1 MHLKSKPVGTSN
13 AQKFNELKVGSLK
26 RLRNKS
32 AQRIKLMLLASLLV
46 FGSSASQAL
55 NSKEQRLVET
65 VTRIYGDRAGLRVTT
80 WRKEMAVYHG
90 LPEHKQLAHVNQFF
104 NQLNFVNDDKLWG
117 KNDYW
122 ATPLEFLGSN
132 AGDCEDF
139 TIAKYFSL
147 LELGVSD
154 KKLRLVYV
162 KAITLNQFHM
172 VLAYYSSPSAEPLI
186 LDNINPEIM
195 TASKRRDLLPIY
207 SFNGKNLWL
216 MKSQNGQLAGKS
228 SRLSL
233 WNDLRAREKS
243 LQLRK
248 PIVNYDE

>member
-1 MHLKSKPVGTSN
+1 MKRWLAATLILMTSSLSLALSKQE
-13 AQKFNELKVGSLK
+13 QKWIDAV
-26 RLRNKS
+26 S
-32 AQRIKLMLLASLLV
+32 A
-46 FGSSASQAL
+46 
-55 NSKEQRLVET
+55 T
-65 VTRIYGDRAGLRVTT
+65 YGQRAGKRVAT
-80 WRKEMAVYHG
+80 WRAEMVRYQS
-90 LPEHKQLAHVNQFF
+90 LSEREQLTQVNRFF
-104 NQLNFVNDDKLWG
+104 NQLYFVNDIQLWG

-162 KAITLNQFHM
+162 KAIELNQFHM
-172 VLAYYSSPSAEPLI
+172 VLAYYSTSNAEPLI
-186 LDNINPEIM
+186 LDNINGEIKP
-195 TASKRRDLLPIY
+195 ASTRRDLLPIY

-216 MKSQNGQLAGKS
+216 MKSKNGQLAGDS

-233 WNDLRAREKS
+233 WNDLRARERS
-243 LQLRK
+243 LKLNK
-248 PIVNYDE
+248 PLISYDE

>member
-1 MHLKSKPVGTSN
+1 VRRQNWLKPVIVLS
-13 AQKFNELKVGSLK
+13 
-26 RLRNKS
+26 
-32 AQRIKLMLLASLLV
+32 MLLL
-46 FGSSASQAL
+46 SSTTSFAL
-55 NSKEQRLVET
+55 NTQEQRWVDAVKRT
-65 VTRIYGDRAGLRVTT
+65 YGDRAGRRVET
-80 WRKEMAVYHG
+80 WRTEMSQYKS
-90 LPEHKQLAHVNQFF
+90 LSERDKLTKVNNFF
-104 NQLNFVNDDKLWG
+104 NQLYFVNDINLWG

-154 KKLRLVYV
+154 RKLRLVYV
-162 KAITLNQFHM
+162 KAIELNQFHM
-172 VLAYYSSPSAEPLI
+172 VLAYYSKPSAEPIL
-186 LDNINPEIM
+186 LDNINPQIKK
-195 TASKRRDLLPIY
+195 ASARRDLLPIY

-216 MKSQNGQLAGKS
+216 MKSKNGQLAGKS

-243 LQLRK
+243 LKLNK
-248 PIVNYDE
+248 PKINYDE

>member
-1 MHLKSKPVGTSN
+1 M
-13 AQKFNELKVGSLK
+13 KVTTLAK
-26 RLRNKS
+26 WLI
-32 AQRIKLMLLASLLV
+32 AFTLLLLATTTS
-46 FGSSASQAL
+46 FAL
-55 NSKEQRLVET
+55 NTQEQRWVDAVRTTYGSRAALRVET
-65 VTRIYGDRAGLRVTT
+65 
-80 WRKEMAVYHG
+80 WRREMSQYAS
-90 LPEHKQLAHVNQFF
+90 LSERDKLTKVNNFF
-104 NQLNFVNDDKLWG
+104 NQLNFVNDINLWG

-154 KKLRLVYV
+154 RKLRLVYV
-162 KAITLNQFHM
+162 KAIELNQFHM
-172 VLAYYSSPSAEPLI
+172 VLAYYSKPSAEPIL
-186 LDNINPEIM
+186 LDNINPEIKR
-195 TASKRRDLLPIY
+195 ASTRRDLLPIY

-216 MKSQNGQLAGKS
+216 MKSKKGQLAGKS

-233 WNDLRAREKS
+233 WNDLRAREKA
-243 LQLRK
+243 LQLNK

>member
-1 MHLKSKPVGTSN
+1 LQRLATTSKTTVIKIIAATIV
-13 AQKFNELKVGSLK
+13 LL
-26 RLRNKS
+26 S
-32 AQRIKLMLLASLLV
+32 ATT
-46 FGSSASQAL
+46 SQAL
-55 NSKEQRLVET
+55 NRSEQRLVDN
-65 VTRIYGDRAGLRVTT
+65 VTRIYGERAGLRVTT
-80 WRKEMAVYHG
+80 WRTEMLVYRV
-90 LPEHKQLAHVNQFF
+90 LSERDQLTRVNQFF
-104 NQLNFVNDDKLWG
+104 NQLNFVNDDRLWG

-162 KAITLNQFHM
+162 KALSLNQFHM
-172 VLAYYSSPSAEPLI
+172 VLAYYSTPSAEPLI
-186 LDNINPEIM
+186 LDNINPEIT
-195 TASKRRDLLPIY
+195 TATKRRDLLPIY
-207 SFNGKNLWL
+207 SFNGSNLWL
-216 MKSQNGQLAGKS
+216 MKSKNGQLAGKS

>member
-1 MHLKSKPVGTSN
+1 MKYWLAALILITASTTS
-13 AQKFNELKVGSLK
+13 
-26 RLRNKS
+26 
-32 AQRIKLMLLASLLV
+32 M
-46 FGSSASQAL
+46 AL
-55 NSKEQRLVET
+55 NTREQQWVNAVRAT
-65 VTRIYGDRAGLRVTT
+65 YGDRAGRRVET
-80 WRKEMAVYHG
+80 WRREMSQYKNLG
-90 LPEHKQLAHVNQFF
+90 ERDKLTKVNNFF
-104 NQLNFVNDDKLWG
+104 NQLNFVNDIRLWG

-162 KAITLNQFHM
+162 KAIELNQFHM
-172 VLAYYSSPSAEPLI
+172 VLAYYSKPSAEPII
-186 LDNINPEIM
+186 LDNINPVIKP
-195 TASKRRDLLPIY
+195 ASTRRDLLPIY

-216 MKSQNGQLAGKS
+216 MKSKKGQLAGKS

-233 WNDLRAREKS
+233 WNDLRARERS
-243 LQLRK
+243 LKLNK

>member
-1 MHLKSKPVGTSN
+1 MQRLATTSKTTVIKIIAATIG
-13 AQKFNELKVGSLK
+13 LL
-26 RLRNKS
+26 S
-32 AQRIKLMLLASLLV
+32 ATT
-46 FGSSASQAL
+46 SQAL
-55 NSKEQRLVET
+55 NRSEQRLVDN
-65 VTRIYGDRAGLRVTT
+65 VTRIYGERAGLRVTT
-80 WRKEMAVYHG
+80 WRTEMLVYRG
-90 LPEHKQLAHVNQFF
+90 LSERDQLTRVNQFF
-104 NQLNFVNDDKLWG
+104 NQLNFVNDDRLWG

-162 KAITLNQFHM
+162 KALSLNQFHM

-186 LDNINPEIM
+186 LDNINPEIT

-207 SFNGKNLWL
+207 SFNGSNLWL
-216 MKSQNGQLAGKS
+216 MKSKNGQLAGKS

>member
-1 MHLKSKPVGTSN
+1 MKDWLFGLLFVIISSLSFALSPHE
-13 AQKFNELKVGSLK
+13 QKWVEAVRSVYGQRAAK
-26 RLRNKS
+26 R
-32 AQRIKLMLLASLLV
+32 
-46 FGSSASQAL
+46 
-55 NSKEQRLVET
+55 VET
-65 VTRIYGDRAGLRVTT
+65 
-80 WRKEMAVYHG
+80 WRSEMADYQS
-90 LPEHKQLAHVNQFF
+90 LSEKQKLEKVNQFF
-104 NQLNFVNDDKLWG
+104 NQLNFVNDINLWG

-154 KKLRLVYV
+154 NKLRLVYV

-172 VLAYYSSPSAEPLI
+172 VLAYYEKPSAEPVI
-186 LDNINPEIM
+186 LDNINPVIKR
-195 TASKRRDLLPIY
+195 ASTRKDLLPIY

-216 MKSQNGQLAGKS
+216 MKSNQGQLAGES

-233 WNDLRAREKS
+233 WNDLRDRERS
-243 LQLRK
+243 LNLNK
-248 PIVNYDE
+248 PIATYD

>member
-1 MHLKSKPVGTSN
+1 MKYWLAT
-13 AQKFNELKVGSLK
+13 
-26 RLRNKS
+26 
-32 AQRIKLMLLASLLV
+32 MLIILAST
-46 FGSSASQAL
+46 ASQAL
-55 NSKEQRLVET
+55 NTQEQRWVEAVRNT
-65 VTRIYGDRAGLRVTT
+65 YGDRAGKRVET
-80 WRKEMAVYHG
+80 WRREMEQFQG
-90 LPEHKQLAHVNQFF
+90 LSEREKLTEVNAFF
-104 NQLNFVNDDKLWG
+104 NQLNFVNDDRLWG
-117 KNDYW
+117 KKDYW

-172 VLAYYSSPSAEPLI
+172 VLAYYSKPSAEPIL
-186 LDNINPEIM
+186 LDNIDPEIKK
-195 TASKRRDLLPIY
+195 ASKRRDLLPIY

-216 MKSQNGQLAGKS
+216 MKSKQGQLAGKS

-243 LQLRK
+243 LKLNK

>member
-1 MHLKSKPVGTSN
+1 MRRWRWLKPVM
-13 AQKFNELKVGSLK
+13 AV
-26 RLRNKS
+26 
-32 AQRIKLMLLASLLV
+32 SLLLL
-46 FGSSASQAL
+46 SSTASFAL
-55 NSKEQRLVET
+55 NTQEQRWIAAVKKTYGERAGKRVET
-65 VTRIYGDRAGLRVTT
+65 
-80 WRKEMAVYHG
+80 WRTEMSQYKS
-90 LPEHKQLAHVNQFF
+90 LSEREKLTKVNNFF
-104 NQLNFVNDDKLWG
+104 NQLYFVNDINLWG

-154 KKLRLVYV
+154 QKLRLVYV
-162 KAITLNQFHM
+162 KAIELNQFHM
-172 VLAYYSSPSAEPLI
+172 VLAYYSKPSAEPIL
-186 LDNINPEIM
+186 LDNINPQIKK
-195 TASKRRDLLPIY
+195 ASARRDLLPIY

-216 MKSQNGQLAGKS
+216 MKSKKGQLAGKS

-243 LQLRK
+243 LKLNK
-248 PIVNYDE
+248 PKINYDE